1 MKDNKLKMKNE
12 KKKWKVT
19 TNKEKVRRTNKLLNS
34 RSWKLEY
41 TILRWID
48 KVYDSLRNRN

>member
-34 RSWKLEY
+34 RS
-41 TILRWID
+41 
-48 KVYDSLRNRN
+48 